1 MGLFSPHSHWKI
13 CLATVQFFSCASACF
28 SVYPQGRFS
37 YPLFTLMYSL
47 KSFAQYVSPSLSQQ
61 ILPPLWFHL
70 IPNCISICISTPH
83 PLTAIVKSLRL
94 PLPTPSLPSL
104 SLKLQDTES
113 FSSCFWLLSF
123 YCNAFHRCN
132 PTVEELSVVSKNF
145 PSYGT
150 ATPSYCQSSSGLG
163 QNYS

>member
-1 MGLFSPHSHWKI
+1 
-13 CLATVQFFSCASACF
+13 
-28 SVYPQGRFS
+28 
-37 YPLFTLMYSL
+37 MYSL

-61 ILPPLWFHL
+61 ILPPLRFHL

-123 YCNAFHRCN
+123 YCNAFRRCN

-150 ATPSYCQSSSGLG
+150 ATPSYCQSSSGLS